1 MDEGREVTVRC
12 VASGA
17 TPAAEIYWNSEP
29 EMDLS
34 DVTEET
40 KRFVTKLRCHLHK
53 AFKPPL
59 LVLSIIYS
67 VFESFEDNAARE

>member
-34 DVTEET
+34 DVKEET
-40 KRFVTKLRCHLHK
+40 KRFGTKFYT
-53 AFKPPL
+53 AF
-59 LVLSIIYS
+59 
-67 VFESFEDNAARE
+67 

>member
-1 MDEGREVTVRC
+1 MDEGRRVTVKC

-34 DVTEET
+34 DVKEET
-40 KRFVTKLRCHLHK
+40 KRYANNQSIFTPALSFV
-53 AFKPPL
+53 
-59 LVLSIIYS
+59 
-67 VFESFEDNAARE
+67 